1 MAEASVEIP
10 AGLAARV
17 RASLVLLYEASAEG
31 LHLALRAHP
40 ERDPPPEDVRAQ
52 RDRLAGL
59 DALLV
64 QIGWWAEPGL
74 QPCVA
79 PVELSGPRELVHDAI
94 HGALI
99 DAGERLAMAC
109 GEAWRADGGLE
120 DVRAAAMEVIALD
133 RLLGRL
139 AAGPVAG

>member
-10 AGLAARV
+10 AELAARV
-17 RASLVLLYEASAEG
+17 RVSLVLLYEASAEG

-40 ERDPPPEDVRAQ
+40 ESDPPSEDVLAQ
-52 RDRLAGL
+52 RERLAAL

-64 QIGWWAEPGL
+64 QIGWWAEPRSRGD
-74 QPCVA
+74 VE
-79 PVELSGPRELVHDAI
+79 PVELSGPRELVHDAL

-99 DAGERLAMAC
+99 DAGERLALAC
-109 GEAWRADGGLE
+109 GERCGVDGGLE

-133 RLLGRL
+133 GLLGGL
-139 AAGPVAG
+139 GSG

>member
-10 AGLAARV
+10 PGLAVRV

-31 LHLALRAHP
+31 LHLALRAQP
-40 ERDPPPEDVRAQ
+40 ERDPPAEDVRAQ

-64 QIGWWAEPGL
+64 QIGWWAEPG
-74 QPCVA
+74 VGA
-79 PVELSGPRELVHDAI
+79 GAEPVELSGPLELLHDAV

-99 DAGERLAMAC
+99 DAGERLALSC
-109 GEAWRADGGLE
+109 GERWRADVGLE
-120 DVRAAAMEVIALD
+120 DVRAAAAEVMALD
-133 RLLGRL
+133 KLLGRL
-139 AAGPVAG
+139 ATGPTPR